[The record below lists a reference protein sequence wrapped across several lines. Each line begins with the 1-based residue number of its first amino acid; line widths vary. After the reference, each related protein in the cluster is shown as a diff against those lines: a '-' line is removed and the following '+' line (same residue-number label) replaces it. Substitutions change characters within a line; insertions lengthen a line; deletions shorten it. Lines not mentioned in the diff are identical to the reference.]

1 MRMSAADARAW
12 PLELKVSRKARTLTI
27 DFDDGQRFV
36 LPAEYLRVMTPSA
49 ADRGHGAGPG
59 RTVDGKRGVGIRDL
73 VPIGRYAARIVF
85 DDGHDTGLYSWDEL
99 YRLGR
104 DQARLWSDYERRL
117 AHEGLSRD

>member
-1 MRMSAADARAW
+1 MTERPW
-12 PLELKVSRKARTLTI
+12 PLELKVKRGARTLAVS
-27 DFDDGQRFV
+27 FDDGRSFT

-59 RTVDGKRGVGIRDL
+59 RTVPGKRGVGIRDIQP
-73 VPIGRYAARIVF
+73 VGRYAARIVF

-104 DQARLWSDYERRL
+104 DHKGLWAEYERRL
-117 AHEGLSRD
+117 AKEGLSRDPG

>member
-1 MRMSAADARAW
+1 MSPAASRPWPVELRARRAARD
-12 PLELKVSRKARTLTI
+12 LRVS
-27 DFDDGQRFV
+27 FDDGARFD

-59 RTVDGKRGVGIRDL
+59 RTVAGKRDVAIVD
-73 VPIGRYAARIVF
+73 VQAVGRYAARIVF

-104 DQARLWSDYERRL
+104 DQKRLWAAHLDRLER
-117 AHEGLSRD
+117 EGLSR

>member
-1 MRMSAADARAW
+1 MSLAATRPWPTELRVKRAAG
-12 PLELKVSRKARTLTI
+12 LLSAS
-27 DFDDGQRFV
+27 FDDGRAFD

-59 RTVDGKRGVGIRDL
+59 RAVTGKRGVGIQD
-73 VPIGRYAARIVF
+73 VTAVGAYAVRIVF

-104 DQARLWSDYERRL
+104 DHDRLWAEYLARLER
-117 AHEGLSRD
+117 EGLSRG

>member
-1 MRMSAADARAW
+1 MSVTATRPWPVELRLKRAAG
-12 PLELKVSRKARTLTI
+12 VLTAA
-27 DFDDGQRFV
+27 FDDGTAFD

-59 RTVDGKRGVGIRDL
+59 RCVSGKRQVALTDL
-73 VPIGRYAARIVF
+73 TPVGRYAVRLRF

-104 DQARLWSDYERRL
+104 DHQRLWGEYLRRL
-117 AHEGLSRD
+117 EREGLSREG